1 MDFTH
6 RNSTVPSRFLHI
18 EVTNRAKKIIKIYHA
33 TICVADIMN
42 FRCAASLLTLP
53 GLEHEVSLHRL
64 VICPKLVLSDERVVA
79 VVEVGGAVQLQAA
92 VVFSISHVMDQR
104 HNVVPLRHRFVIQ
117 EPLQI
122 RLWVSW

>member
-1 MDFTH
+1 
-6 RNSTVPSRFLHI
+6 
-18 EVTNRAKKIIKIYHA
+18 
-33 TICVADIMN
+33 MN

-53 GLEHEVSLHRL
+53 GLAHEVGLHPL
-64 VICPKLVLSDERVVA
+64 VVRPKLVLSDERVVA
-79 VVEVGGAVQLQAA
+79 VVDVGGAVQLQAA

-104 HNVVPLRHRFVIQ
+104 LDVDPLRHRFVIP